1 MLEIVNITDGFARF
15 DDLFS
20 PKIVGELNGQHVKLV
35 RVEGDKV
42 PKLVR
47 VEGDK
52 VPWHTHD
59 VEDELF
65 WVLEGELE
73 VLTHDTSVTLRPG
86 EFTIVPRR
94 VEHRVVPRGHVKL
107 VLFEPDGIAHT
118 GKVKAEIT
126 LDSYERRVH

>member
-1 MLEIVNITDGFARF
+1 MLEIVNIADGFARF

-42 PKLVR
+42 P
-47 VEGDK
+47 
-52 VPWHTHD
+52 WHTHD
-59 VEDELF
+59 AEDELF

-86 EFTIVPRR
+86 EFTVVPRG

-126 LDSYERRVH
+126 LDSYERLDDR